1 MSCCGKTRSLAGT
14 ATSGEP
20 ADQTTRSPGMIAFEY
35 IGRTALTVIGPA
47 SRTTYRFDRPG
58 ARLRVDERDRPS
70 LDALP
75 MLKQC

>member
-1 MSCCGKTRSLAGT
+1 MSCCGKSRALAGT
-14 ATSGEP
+14 GINGQSNQATP
-20 ADQTTRSPGMIAFEY
+20 RPGLIAFEY

-47 SRTTYRFDRPG
+47 SRTTYRFDQPG
-58 ARLRVDERDRPS
+58 ARVMVDARDRPS

>member
-1 MSCCGKTRSLAGT
+1 MAGT
-14 ATSGEP
+14 SQPITSTP
-20 ADQTTRSPGMIAFEY
+20 QLIAFEY

-58 ARLRVDERDRPS
+58 ATVMTDARDRVA
-70 LDALP
+70 LNALP

>member
-1 MSCCGKTRSLAGT
+1 MSCCGKSRSLAGT
-14 ATSGEP
+14 AMSHQTRQNTSI
-20 ADQTTRSPGMIAFEY
+20 PGLIAFEY

-47 SRTTYRFDRPG
+47 SRTTYRFDQPG
-58 ARLRVDERDRPS
+58 ARIMVDARDRPS